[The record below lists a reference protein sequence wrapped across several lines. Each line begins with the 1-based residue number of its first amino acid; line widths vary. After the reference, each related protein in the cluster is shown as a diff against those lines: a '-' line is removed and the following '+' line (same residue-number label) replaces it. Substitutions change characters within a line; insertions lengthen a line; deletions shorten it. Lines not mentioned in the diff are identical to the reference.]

1 MKKVGRF
8 VAILEGNDG
17 KYYSAQQWNLGQIPN
32 QVKAEETDMVYDFG
46 TKIIYY
52 EVYNGKKLVFR
63 HPVISENG
71 KYCRF
76 IDGNFVEV
84 TS

>member
-1 MKKVGRF
+1 MKKVGHF
-8 VAILEGNDG
+8 VAILEGSDG

-32 QVKAEETDMVYDFG
+32 KEEVEETGMVFDFG

-52 EVYNGKKLVFR
+52 QIYNGKKLVFR

-71 KYCRF
+71 KYYRF
-76 IDGNFVEV
+76 IDGNFIEV
-84 TS
+84 T